1 MNTVIRASALIAA
14 LVAAP
19 LTAQQVTVQAG
30 ADAATHAVASGYE
43 KVRML
48 VTGPNGLVSEQV
60 RTGTGNNNFSIDTR
74 LLPDGYYNY
83 RFDFQSAT
91 ATRPGST
98 RGASNEDG
106 RAVTSALAGGA
117 APAPIGGGFLL
128 RGGQVFFPR
137 ASSADSD
144 QDVPGKSAAPRPKDQ
159 VIADDLIVQGSICAG
174 FDCVNN
180 ESFGFDTIRL
190 KENNLRIKFEDT
202 SVGAF
207 PTGDW
212 QLTAN
217 DSASGGQEKFSIE
230 DITGSRVPVTVEG
243 GATTNSLYID
253 STGRIGFRT
262 STPVL
267 DLHVNTGNTP
277 ALRLEQDGSS
287 GFTAQTWDVAGNEA
301 NFFIRD
307 VTGGSRLSFRIR
319 PGAPSSSIDI
329 AGNGDVGFGT
339 ASPAA
344 RLNASKAVDINAPE
358 PMLRITNQNF
368 GADANLQPEDH
379 RFEVDSNGNV
389 NARGTISQLSSRSA
403 KEGFE
408 PVDSAELLARV
419 ASLPVG
425 TWRYIAAPDRH
436 LGPVAEDFHQA
447 FGLGSTDKMIA
458 PSDLAGVAL
467 AAVQAL
473 QQEVQQRDRQIEALE
488 RRLADLEAR
497 SAR

>member
-14 LVAAP
+14 FTAAP
-19 LTAQQVTVQAG
+19 LAAQQVTVQAG
-30 ADAATHAVASGYE
+30 GDAATHAVASSYE
-43 KVRML
+43 KVRLL

-60 RTGTGNNNFSIDTR
+60 RSGAGNNSFSIDTR

-83 RFDFQSAT
+83 RFDFQTAT

-98 RGASNEDG
+98 HSPSNEDG
-106 RAVTSALAGGA
+106 RAVTSALPGGI
-117 APAPIGGGFLL
+117 APAPSGGGFLL
-128 RGGQVFFPR
+128 RGGQVIFPR
-137 ASSADSD
+137 ANSADGD
-144 QDVPGKSAAPRPKDQ
+144 QDVPGKTAAPRPKDQ
-159 VIADDLIVQGSICAG
+159 VIPDDLIVQFSACVGT
-174 FDCVNN
+174 DCVNG

-190 KENNLRIKFEDT
+190 KENNTRIKFEDT
-202 SVGAF
+202 SAAGF
-207 PTGDW
+207 PAVDW

-217 DSASGGQEKFSIE
+217 DSAAGGQDKFSIE
-230 DITGSRVPVTVEG
+230 DITGSRVPLTIEG
-243 GATTNSLYID
+243 GATTDSVYVD

-262 STPVL
+262 ATPVL
-267 DLHVNTGNTP
+267 DLHVNTSNSP
-277 ALRLEQDGSS
+277 AIRLEQNANG
-287 GFTAQTWDVAGNEA
+287 GFTAQTWDVSGNEA

-319 PGAPSSSIDI
+319 PGAPTSSIDI

-339 ASPAA
+339 ASPQA
-344 RLNASKAVDINAPE
+344 RVNASKAVDINAPE
-358 PMLRITNQNF
+358 PMLRVTNQNF
-368 GADANLQPEDH
+368 GTDANLQPEDH

-389 NARGTISQLSSRSA
+389 NARGTISQLSSRTA

-408 PVDSAELLARV
+408 PIDRAELLARV
-419 ASLPVG
+419 AGLPVG

-473 QQEVQQRDRQIEALE
+473 QQEVQQRDQQIEALE

-497 SAR
+497 SAH

>member
-1 MNTVIRASALIAA
+1 MLAVFT
-14 LVAAP
+14 AAP
-19 LTAQQVTVQAG
+19 LMSQEVSVQAG
-30 ADAATHAVASGYE
+30 GDAATHVVGASYQ
-43 KVRML
+43 KVRLL

-60 RTGTGNNNFSIDTR
+60 RDVASNNAFNIDTQ

-83 RFDFQSAT
+83 RFDFQVAG

-98 RGASNEDG
+98 QGASNEDG
-106 RAVTSALAGGA
+106 RAVSAVAGTL
-117 APAPIGGGFLL
+117 APAPSGGGFLL
-128 RGGQVFFPR
+128 RGGQVYFPKAA
-137 ASSADSD
+137 ASDGD
-144 QDVPGKSAAPRPKDQ
+144 QDVPGKSALPRPKDQ
-159 VIADDLIVQGSICAG
+159 VIPDDLIVQGSTCTG

-180 ESFGFDTIRL
+180 ESFGFDTVRL
-190 KENNLRIKFEDT
+190 KENNTRIKFEDS

-207 PTGDW
+207 PTADW

-230 DITGSRVPVTVEG
+230 DITGARVPFTIEG
-243 GATTNSLYID
+243 GATTDAVYLD

-262 STPVL
+262 ATPVL
-267 DLHVNTGNTP
+267 DLHVNTSNTP
-277 ALRLEQDGSS
+277 GLRLEQNSAG
-287 GFTAQTWDVAGNEA
+287 GFTAQTWDIASNEA

-319 PGAPSSSIDI
+319 PGAPTSSIDI
-329 AGNGDVGFGT
+329 AASGDVGFGT
-339 ASPAA
+339 AAPTA
-344 RLNASKAVDINAPE
+344 RLNASKIVDIMAPE

-368 GADANLQPEDH
+368 GPDTGLQPEDH

-408 PVDSAELLARV
+408 VIDPTDLLARV
-419 ASLPVG
+419 ARLPVG
-425 TWRYIAAPDRH
+425 TWRYIAASDRH

-473 QQEVQQRDRQIEALE
+473 QNEVQQRDQQIAALE